1 MGVILGQILGKIRSN
16 VAKKSKETGII
27 NRFYYILHGEYI
39 LKQEV
44 VVAQTPEWKLKTNIA
59 RNAKFQGH

>member
-1 MGVILGQILGKIRSN
+1 MWSWGKFWVKLGPMLR
-16 VAKKSKETGII
+16 KKSKETGII